1 MKMTCRVVREKSV
14 SFYCAVFM
22 MSLVVMCCLVLSIGK
37 SVKAYEATD
46 AVTSSNNSTAGSAE
60 PNHSS
65 SETTV
70 WAWGYNRYSQ
80 LGIGSVIIRKKPVM
94 IGGLSNVVYVAGGN
108 YHSLAVKSDGTVWAW
123 GNNTSGQL
131 GNNSTTNSGTPVQ
144 VSSLTGVVAIAGGYY
159 HSLAIESGIAS
170 DGGGVTASHGR
181 WNWKLL
187 LKGSENQR

>member
-1 MKMTCRVVREKSV
+1 MKFFEHQERGLPKMKMMCRVIRGKSV

-70 WAWGYNRYSQ
+70 WAWGYNSYGQ
-80 LGIGSVIIRKKPVM
+80 LGIGSVVNR
-94 IGGLSNVVYVAGGN
+94 
-108 YHSLAVKSDGTVWAW
+108 
-123 GNNTSGQL
+123 
-131 GNNSTTNSGTPVQ
+131 
-144 VSSLTGVVAIAGGYY
+144 
-159 HSLAIESGIAS
+159 
-170 DGGGVTASHGR
+170 R
-181 WNWKLL
+181 FC
-187 LKGSENQR
+187 